1 MGLSMATRRELSK
14 EVARRYQ
21 KACRRGKREILDEFC
36 QVADYNRHYAAFI
49 LSNWGRAFH
58 MRLPSGGQ
66 EVIIIGERRVKR
78 QRQARPRIYDEAVRE
93 YLVNFWEVLDYPC
106 GKRLKRCLETMVAK
120 ARQFRE
126 MRVPRKIEAKLERIS
141 APTIDRLLR
150 PERKKYE
157 LKCRSK
163 TKPGTLLKK
172 HIAIRT
178 GVEWDEDAV
187 GFEELDLV
195 GHDGGYASGD
205 FCHTLNV
212 IDIKSGWTEAQGIR
226 NKAQC
231 WVFDALQDIRARLPF
246 DLLGIDSDNGSE
258 FINAHL
264 VAYCQAEGL
273 VFTRSRSYQKND
285 NCHVEQKNFTA
296 VRNFVG
302 YSRYDSQEEL
312 DLLNE
317 LYGHLRLYLNFF
329 HPQMKLVRKERI
341 GTKVKKQYDLPQTPY
356 QRLLALEEINN
367 DRKKKLQITYE
378 QLNPFALKRSID
390 KLQEK
395 LQKMVYEKHKGRT
408 AYVIN
413 RIKPVLA

>member
-1 MGLSMATRRELSK
+1 MRLTMATRKELSK

-21 KACRRGKREILDEFC
+21 KARRREKQDILAEFC
-36 QVADYNRHYAAFI
+36 QATGYNRHYAAYI
-49 LSNWGRAFH
+49 LRNWGRQVH
-58 MRLPSGGQ
+58 WRSPPGGQ
-66 EVIIIGERRVKR
+66 TVVIIGERRVKK
-78 QRQARPRIYDEAVRE
+78 QRQARPKIYDEAVKE
-93 YLVNFWEVLDYPC
+93 YLVSFWEVLDHPC
-106 GKRLKRCLETMVAK
+106 GKRLKRCLEPMVVK

-126 MRVPRKIEAKLERIS
+126 MSVPRKIEAKLKRIS
-141 APTIDRLLR
+141 APTIDRMLR
-150 PERKKYE
+150 SERKKHE

-187 GFEELDLV
+187 GYEELDLV
-195 GHDGGYASGD
+195 GHDGGNTGSDYC
-205 FCHTLNV
+205 FTLNV
-212 IDIKSGWTEAQGIR
+212 TDIKSGWTEMEAIR

-302 YSRYDSQEEL
+302 YSRYDSQQEL

-317 LYGHLRLYLNFF
+317 LYGYLRLYLNFF
-329 HPQMKLVRKERI
+329 HPQMKLVKKERS
-341 GTKVKKQYDLPQTPY
+341 GSRVKKQYDLPQTPY
-356 QRLLALEEINN
+356 QRLLVLDEISPN
-367 DRKKKLQITYE
+367 RKKKLQTTYE
-378 QLNPFALKRSID
+378 QLNPFALKRAID
-390 KLQEK
+390 KLQAK
-395 LQKMVYEKHKGRT
+395 LQKMVHEKHKGRP

>member
-1 MGLSMATRRELSK
+1 
-14 EVARRYQ
+14 
-21 KACRRGKREILDEFC
+21 
-36 QVADYNRHYAAFI
+36 
-49 LSNWGRAFH
+49 
-58 MRLPSGGQ
+58 
-66 EVIIIGERRVKR
+66 
-78 QRQARPRIYDEAVRE
+78 
-93 YLVNFWEVLDYPC
+93 
-106 GKRLKRCLETMVAK
+106 
-120 ARQFRE
+120 
-126 MRVPRKIEAKLERIS
+126 
-141 APTIDRLLR
+141 
-150 PERKKYE
+150 

-195 GHDGGYASGD
+195 GHDGGHASGD
-205 FCHTLNV
+205 YGFTLNV
-212 IDIKSGWTEAQGIR
+212 TDIKSGWTDMQGIR

-231 WVFDALQDIRARLPF
+231 WVFDALQDIRSRLPF
-246 DLLGIDSDNGSE
+246 ELKGIDSDNGSE

-264 VAYCQAEGL
+264 LSYCQTEGL

-312 DLLNE
+312 AVLNE
-317 LYGHLRLYLNFF
+317 LYGYLRLYLNFF

-341 GTKVKKQYDLPQTPY
+341 GARIKKQYDLPQTPY
-356 QRLLALEEINN
+356 QRLLALEEISA
-367 DRKKKLQITYE
+367 DGKRKLQATYE

-390 KLQEK
+390 KLQAK
-395 LQKMVYEKHKGRT
+395 LQKMVYEKHKGRP

-413 RIKPVLA
+413 RLKPVLV

>member
-1 MGLSMATRRELSK
+1 MGLSMATRKELSK

-21 KACRRGKREILDEFC
+21 KANRGEKVVILNEFC
-36 QVADYNRHYAAFI
+36 QAVGYNRHYAAFI
-49 LSNWGRAFH
+49 LRNLGRPVRL
-58 MRLPSGGQ
+58 RLPGGAQ
-66 EVIIIGERRVKR
+66 EIVIIGERRVRKKR
-78 QRQARPRIYDEAVRE
+78 QSRPRIYDDAVRE
-93 YLVNFWEVLDYPC
+93 YLVSFWEVLDYPC
-106 GKRLKRCLETMVAK
+106 GKRLKRCLEPMIAK
-120 ARQFRE
+120 ARQFKE
-126 MRVPRKIEAKLERIS
+126 MAVPRKIEAKLERIS
-141 APTIDRLLR
+141 PPTIDRMLKA
-150 PERKKYE
+150 ERKKHE

-187 GFEELDLV
+187 GYEELDLV
-195 GHDGGYASGD
+195 GHDGGNVGGD
-205 FCHTLNV
+205 YCFTLNV
-212 IDIKSGWTEAQGIR
+212 TDIKSGWTEAEAVR
-226 NKAQC
+226 NKAQI

-246 DLLGIDSDNGSE
+246 ELKGIDSDNGSE

-264 VAYCQAEGL
+264 VAYCQAEEL

-317 LYGHLRLYLNFF
+317 LYDHLRLYLNFF
-329 HPQMKLVRKERI
+329 HPQMKLIRKERV
-341 GTKVKKQYDLPQTPY
+341 GTKVKKQYDLPQTPF
-356 QRLLALEEINN
+356 QRLMALEEISA

-390 KLQEK
+390 MLQER
-395 LQKMVYEKHKGRT
+395 LHKMVYEKHKGRPVY
-408 AYVIN
+408 AIN
-413 RIKPVLA
+413 HIKPVLA

>member
-1 MGLSMATRRELSK
+1 MGLSMATRKELSK

-21 KACRRGKREILDEFC
+21 RASRGGRSDILEDFC
-36 QVADYNRHYAAFI
+36 QGVGYNRHYAAF
-49 LSNWGRAFH
+49 LLRNWGRPIH
-58 MRLPSGGQ
+58 IRLPGGGQ
-66 EVIIIGERRVKR
+66 EVIVVGERRVRK
-78 QRQARPRIYDEAVRE
+78 QRRARPRIYNEVVKG
-93 YLVNFWEVLDYPC
+93 YLVSFWEVLDHPC
-106 GKRLKRCLETMVAK
+106 GKRLKRCLKPMVAK
-120 ARQFRE
+120 ARQFGE
-126 MRVPRKIEAKLERIS
+126 MRVPRKVEAKLERIS

-150 PERKKYE
+150 SERKKHE

-178 GVEWDEDAV
+178 GVEWEEDAV

-195 GHDGGYASGD
+195 GHDGGNTGGD
-205 FCHTLNV
+205 YCFTLNV
-212 IDIKSGWTEAQGIR
+212 TDIKSGWTDMQAVR
-226 NKAQC
+226 NKAQI
-231 WVFDALQDIRARLPF
+231 WVFDALQDIRKRQPF
-246 DLLGIDSDNGSE
+246 AMKGIDSDNGSE
-258 FINAHL
+258 FINSHL

-312 DLLNE
+312 EVLNE
-317 LYGHLRLYLNFF
+317 LYGCLRLYLNFF
-329 HPQMKLVRKERI
+329 HPQMKLIRKERI
-341 GTKVKKQYDLPQTPY
+341 GARIKKQYDLPQPPY
-356 QRLLALEEINN
+356 QRLLALEEISA
-367 DRKKKLQITYE
+367 DRKRKLQTTYD

-390 KLQEK
+390 KLQLK
-395 LQKMVYEKHKGRT
+395 LQKMTYEKHKGRP

-413 RIKPVLA
+413 HLKPVLA

>member
-1 MGLSMATRRELSK
+1 MGLSMATRKELSK

-21 KACRRGKREILDEFC
+21 RASRGGKSAILGEFC
-36 QVADYNRHYAAFI
+36 QGVGYNRHYASF
-49 LSNWGRAFH
+49 LLRNWGRPVH
-58 MRLPSGGQ
+58 LRLPGGEQ
-66 EVIIIGERRVKR
+66 EVIVIGERRIRK
-78 QRQARPRIYDEAVRE
+78 QRQTRPRIYDEAVKG
-93 YLVNFWEVLDYPC
+93 YLVSFWEVLDRPC
-106 GKRLKRCLETMVAK
+106 GKRLKRCLEPMVAK

-126 MRVPRKIEAKLERIS
+126 IRVPRKIEAKLERIS

-150 PERKKYE
+150 SERKKHE

-195 GHDGGYASGD
+195 GHDGGHASGD
-205 FCHTLNV
+205 YGYTLNV
-212 IDIKSGWTEAQGIR
+212 TDIKSGWTDMQGIR

-231 WVFDALQDIRARLPF
+231 WVFDALQDIRSRLPF
-246 DLLGIDSDNGSE
+246 ELKGIDSDNGSE

-264 VAYCQAEGL
+264 LSYCQAEGL

-302 YSRYDSQEEL
+302 YSRYDRPEEL
-312 DLLNE
+312 EMLNE

-341 GTKVKKQYDLPQTPY
+341 GARVKKQYDLPQTPY
-356 QRLLALEEINN
+356 QRLLALEEISA
-367 DRKKKLQITYE
+367 DRKQKLQDTYE

-390 KLQEK
+390 NLQAK
-395 LQKMVYEKHKGRT
+395 LQKMVYEKHKGRP

-413 RIKPVLA
+413 RLKPVLA

>member
-1 MGLSMATRRELSK
+1 MRLSMATRRELSK

-21 KACRRGKREILDEFC
+21 RASRGGKGSILKEFC
-36 QVADYNRHYAAFI
+36 QGVGYNRHYAAF
-49 LSNWGRAFH
+49 LLRYWGRPVH

-66 EVIIIGERRVKR
+66 EVVVIGERRARK
-78 QRQARPRIYDEAVRE
+78 QRQARPRIYDEAVKG
-93 YLVNFWEVLDYPC
+93 YLVSFWEVLDHPC
-106 GKRLKRCLETMVAK
+106 GKRLKRCLEPMVAK
-120 ARQFRE
+120 ARQFGE
-126 MRVPRKIEAKLERIS
+126 MRVPRKVEAKLERIS

-150 PERKKYE
+150 SERKKHE

-195 GHDGGYASGD
+195 GHDGGHASGD
-205 FCHTLNV
+205 YCFTLNV
-212 IDIKSGWTEAQGIR
+212 TDIKSGWTDMEAIR
-226 NKAQC
+226 NKAQI
-231 WVFDALQDIRARLPF
+231 WVFDALQDIRKRLPF
-246 DLLGIDSDNGSE
+246 ALKGIDSDNGSE

-264 VAYCQAEGL
+264 LSYCQAEGL
-273 VFTRSRSYQKND
+273 VFTRSRSYRKND

-302 YSRYDSQEEL
+302 YSRYDSPDEL
-312 DLLNE
+312 AVLNE
-317 LYGHLRLYLNFF
+317 LYGCLRLYLNFF
-329 HPQMKLVRKERI
+329 HPQMKLLRKERI
-341 GTKVKKQYDLPQTPY
+341 GARIRKQYDLPQTPY
-356 QRLLALEEINN
+356 QRLMTLDEI
-367 DRKKKLQITYE
+367 DVGKKRKLQGAYE

-390 KLQEK
+390 RLQAK
-395 LQKMVYEKHKGRT
+395 LQKMVYEKQKGRS

-413 RIKPVLA
+413 RPKPVLA